1 MGTHPIFESDF
12 DCLTEQKMDIR
23 KWLNKSPKGLKT
35 EPKSPKLVQRI
46 KTKKK
51 RSQLDSS
58 SDDDNEE
65 QVVTKVIKP
74 AVQSK
79 GAKSSKTTK
88 SENKEN
94 KTNPVDFFSPSKVQQ
109 NQTKKAKRT
118 KEEQKEEEEL
128 LPAAKKQKLDQKI
141 SPTKKEVQSEPPK
154 VVKQEVKKEAIE
166 DEWAPMEEGEPS
178 QVKDTDGEEKK
189 KFNYFAYKAKQDAG
203 PRNPGSKEIPK
214 GAENCLEGV
223 TIVITGTGDSLG
235 RDETKSLIERYGGKV
250 TSAVSGKT
258 SYLVVGDEPGESKIK
273 KAKDKNVVIIDED
286 ALLELIRSRP
296 GKRSKYEIE
305 AENEEEVTR
314 KAK

>member
-51 RSQLDSS
+51 RNQLDSS

-79 GAKSSKTTK
+79 VAKSSKTTK

-109 NQTKKAKRT
+109 NRT
-118 KEEQKEEEEL
+118 
-128 LPAAKKQKLDQKI
+128 
-141 SPTKKEVQSEPPK
+141 
-154 VVKQEVKKEAIE
+154 
-166 DEWAPMEEGEPS
+166 
-178 QVKDTDGEEKK
+178 
-189 KFNYFAYKAKQDAG
+189 
-203 PRNPGSKEIPK
+203 
-214 GAENCLEGV
+214 
-223 TIVITGTGDSLG
+223 
-235 RDETKSLIERYGGKV
+235 
-250 TSAVSGKT
+250 
-258 SYLVVGDEPGESKIK
+258 K

-296 GKRSKYEIE
+296 GK
-305 AENEEEVTR
+305 
-314 KAK
+314 

>member
-51 RSQLDSS
+51 RNQLDSS

-94 KTNPVDFFSPSKVQQ
+94 KTNPVDFFSPAKVQP

-128 LPAAKKQKLDQKI
+128 LPAAKKQ
-141 SPTKKEVQSEPPK
+141 
-154 VVKQEVKKEAIE
+154 
-166 DEWAPMEEGEPS
+166 
-178 QVKDTDGEEKK
+178 
-189 KFNYFAYKAKQDAG
+189 
-203 PRNPGSKEIPK
+203 
-214 GAENCLEGV
+214 
-223 TIVITGTGDSLG
+223 
-235 RDETKSLIERYGGKV
+235 
-250 TSAVSGKT
+250 
-258 SYLVVGDEPGESKIK
+258 
-273 KAKDKNVVIIDED
+273 
-286 ALLELIRSRP
+286 
-296 GKRSKYEIE
+296 
-305 AENEEEVTR
+305 
-314 KAK
+314 